1 MKELG
6 GSFYDPSKPPDP
18 RRLQNHRDV
27 IGERAIDED
36 EIDEDNL
43 DRVFALL
50 KLTSDD
56 SCVSKSAFLD
66 YFSKNVISRLPLSF
80 FMDKLKL
87 KQSRNFDAQM
97 SLRFNSTKSL
107 LS

>member
-1 MKELG
+1 MDRAGRSVCDMK
-6 GSFYDPSKPPDP
+6 SM
-18 RRLQNHRDV
+18 N
-27 IGERAIDED
+27 DED

-66 YFSKNVISRLPLSF
+66 GSKMYFQSLCF
-80 FMDKLKL
+80 FMDKLL
-87 KQSRNFDAQM
+87 KAESKF
-97 SLRFNSTKSL
+97 
-107 LS
+107 